1 MAKGTDFGGVHSFY
15 DLNLIQ
21 QLVDEQPAEPKL
33 NLIDIPGADGSVDMS
48 ELPGGRLVYKDRTLT
63 WTYALY
69 PGENWDAKHRQVSNA
84 LNGKRCRITLDS
96 NPDYYYD
103 GRVAVKKY
111 NKDKLLRQITVEAIC
126 NPWML
131 KQQPTVIRADLG
143 SFELSWNGNTAGIT
157 QASGSDG
164 TFYHISDQVPPME
177 VIFGGGRYTWVHRQ
191 TGESTIVDFDSL
203 LEYSPKVYLIWGT
216 LSTYAG
222 IIVATEDGQ
231 DLYGLVLPKKG
242 VYFIGVPGVSYVSSV
257 VFDAPDDLTVT
268 VNLLNDRKP
277 VIPQITCT
285 ADDTTIKFNGGAYKL
300 NAGKHQILDIELLEG
315 DNAVT
320 VSGHGAVV
328 FTYQEGSL

>member
-63 WTYALY
+63 WTFALY

-84 LNGKRCRITLDS
+84 LNGKRCRITLDT

-131 KQQPTVIRADLG
+131 KQQPTVVRAPIG
-143 SFELSWNGNTAGIT
+143 FELSWDGDVSGIIS
-157 QASGSDG
+157 ASGSDG
-164 TFYHISDQVPPME
+164 TFYHISDQVIPLE
-177 VIFGGGRYTWVHRQ
+177 TIFGGGRYTWVHRQ
-191 TGESTIVDFDSL
+191 TGESTTVDFDSL
-203 LEYSPKVYLIWGT
+203 LEYSPEVYLVWGT

-222 IIVATEDGQ
+222 IIVATEDGK
-231 DLYGLVLPKKG
+231 DLYGVTLPKKG
-242 VYFIGVPGVSYVSSV
+242 IYFIGVPDVSYVSSV
-257 VFDAPDDLTVT
+257 VFKKPDRLT

-277 VIPQITCT
+277 VVPQITC
-285 ADDTTIKFNGGAYKL
+285 AASDTTVEFNGGVYKL
-300 NAGKHQILDIELLEG
+300 NAGTHQILDIELIEG

-320 VSGHGAVV
+320 VSGQGAVI